1 MLFLSPE
8 FLGGPPVDSHILVE
22 VLIHL
27 TNVQFMSIRMCEI
40 HSGLTVSELHSGS
53 SKALAGVI
61 VLSFRAA
68 PFTHTV
74 PLSTQELISVS
85 TDKSL
90 GQLIDRMLGSNP
102 QWISITHP
110 EGVAILQAT
119 SCCKYWS
126 QASRAKSQLG
136 FKGFT
141 VGNNNVM
148 ASIVSLQC
156 MQRTQNPVVVVCTFC
171 SKYSY
176 W

>member
-102 QWISITHP
+102 Q
-110 EGVAILQAT
+110 
-119 SCCKYWS
+119 
-126 QASRAKSQLG
+126 
-136 FKGFT
+136 
-141 VGNNNVM
+141 
-148 ASIVSLQC
+148 
-156 MQRTQNPVVVVCTFC
+156 
-171 SKYSY
+171 
-176 W
+176 